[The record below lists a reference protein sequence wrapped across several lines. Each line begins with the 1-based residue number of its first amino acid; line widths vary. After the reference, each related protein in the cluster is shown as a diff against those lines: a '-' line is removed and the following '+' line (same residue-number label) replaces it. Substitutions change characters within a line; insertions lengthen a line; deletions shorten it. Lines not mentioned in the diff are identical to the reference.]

1 MHAAVTWP
9 PPIRSAPPVTASPRP
24 TFQPVVVAL
33 VSLAGIDVP
42 AGPEPVASN
51 APAATGTHED
61 EIRRPIERGLIGPEV
76 VVSVL
81 RLVLGPVL
89 GEVSVPVDELEPDIV
104 ASHHRL
110 GIRLGRPAVSRLGQ
124 PLLDPPLCESREL
137 CDLTGRPPIAH
148 QVQPEVLSAFAD
160 GWARHGLTVNFA
172 CPGQGVKAR
181 VEFGWGTGG

>member
-89 GEVSVPVDELEPDIV
+89 GEVSVPVDELEPDII
-104 ASHHRL
+104 ASHQRL
-110 GIRLGRPAVSRLGQ
+110 GIRLGRSVIPGSLDPLMY
-124 PLLDPPLCESREL
+124 PLLGVARYFGYLAQ
-137 CDLTGRPPIAH
+137 RPPIFH
-148 QVQPEVLSAFAD
+148 QI
-160 GWARHGLTVNFA
+160 
-172 CPGQGVKAR
+172 
-181 VEFGWGTGG
+181 